1 MFCDKNCGFASKCP
15 FGVKTVKTVKT
26 VKELHK
32 ACVRARV
39 SIVRVTK
46 LKLELETLKL
56 ELYKATVRARYS
68 RARVTQIQS

>member
-1 MFCDKNCGFASKCP
+1 MKYIQKLNFC
-15 FGVKTVKTVKT
+15 VKT